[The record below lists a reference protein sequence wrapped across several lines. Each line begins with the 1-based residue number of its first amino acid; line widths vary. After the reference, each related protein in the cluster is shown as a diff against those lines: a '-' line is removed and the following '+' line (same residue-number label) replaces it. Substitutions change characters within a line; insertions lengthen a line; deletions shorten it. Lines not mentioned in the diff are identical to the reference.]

1 MRHAPWRIPP
11 NFEIHWKKQIYISGF
26 LLQSQFINRWKTKR
40 RNTYSF
46 IKEKQIFRQ
55 RWTDKK
61 VSNYVLAWLCDCWH
75 FYPVNNFIFGEPPQ
89 NYEIVVSFTYP
100 LDFHGVL
107 RQVENDVWDR
117 DPKFRGIKCPK
128 HVRFTFCFSHFRTTR
143 LC

>member
-1 MRHAPWRIPP
+1 M
-11 NFEIHWKKQIYISGF
+11 FSLG
-26 LLQSQFINRWKTKR
+26 
-40 RNTYSF
+40 
-46 IKEKQIFRQ
+46 
-55 RWTDKK
+55 
-61 VSNYVLAWLCDCWH
+61 YVTVDT
-75 FYPVNNFIFGEPPQ
+75 YPVNNFIFGEPPQ

-117 DPKFRGIKCPK
+117 HPKFRGIKCPK